1 MSTMYQVTIYDGDKC
16 LKFQCNAEQTILEAA
31 EDANIELEHSCGV
44 GVCSDCAV
52 RLLGGKVRLQD
63 GHVAG
68 DECLNKGLVLLCVS
82 SPLSNLTLRIDSSNE
97 IDNIYS
103 SGV

>member
-1 MSTMYQVTIYDGDKC
+1 MYQVIIYDGDKRLC
-16 LKFQCNAEQTILEAA
+16 IQCNADQTILEAA
-31 EDANIELEHSCGV
+31 EEANIELNYSCGV

-52 RLLGGKVRLQD
+52 ELLGGKVCLQD

-68 DECLNKGLVLLCVS
+68 DECLKKGLVLLCVS
-82 SPLSNLTLRIDSSNE
+82 SPLSNLTLRIDSNNE

-103 SGV
+103 SRIQ